1 MMTLFFLP
9 VLLFPNRSLMS
20 ARHCGLSPHG
30 GRPLTCPIWTQV
42 PPARI
47 RPILLCGLQNPL
59 LSVSLEAA
67 SIFSV
72 LLVPSVSATLKGSA
86 DSRASGSSWF
96 LSPARSTLLPP
107 CSSSFLPGSP
117 PSFHST
123 ENKVFFSQDMEEPR
137 PPLPNVT
144 CTDSTQTF
152 KFLSLEMILEKK
164 ILVFILILIYSF
176 KISYRYTMCLDHIHL
191 LLTNSLRTQYS
202 ISSQLQVLFI
212 NF

>member
-164 ILVFILILIYSF
+164 NSCFYFNFNLFFQNFIQVYNVSRSYPPLTNQLPEDPIFHLLPTSGLIY
-176 KISYRYTMCLDHIHL
+176 
-191 LLTNSLRTQYS
+191 
-202 ISSQLQVLFI
+202 
-212 NF
+212 